1 MTELLYHLFFECEYS
16 TNIWGSI
23 LLTWIKGPRQIGNW
37 EDELQWVTTRGH
49 KSRPLAEILGWL
61 YATSVYN
68 IWNERNS
75 RRFSQQH
82 TLAANRLKKICLQL
96 HTKGH
101 LNLKWKPILDHLNA
115 YHV

>member
-1 MTELLYHLFFECEYS
+1 MTELLCHLFFECEYS

-23 LLTWIKGPRQIGNW
+23 LLTWIKWPRQIGNW
-37 EDELQWVTTRGH
+37 EDELQWVSTRGH
-49 KSRPLAEILGWL
+49 KSRPLVRNKCLP
-61 YATSVYN
+61 YMD
-68 IWNERNS
+68 ERNS

-82 TLAANRLKKICLQL
+82 TLAAKQLKKICLQL

-115 YHV
+115 YPV